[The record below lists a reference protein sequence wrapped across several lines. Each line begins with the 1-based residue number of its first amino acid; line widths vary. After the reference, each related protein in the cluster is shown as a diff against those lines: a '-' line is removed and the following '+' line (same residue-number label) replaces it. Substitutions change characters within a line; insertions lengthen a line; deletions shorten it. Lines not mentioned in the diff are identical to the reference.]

1 MACRGTPAGLQ
12 DGHGGFLH
20 GAGAQCG
27 EEDATAVLGD
37 VEEPKR
43 QVLVFEHD
51 LREPGIVSLWA
62 ADPNCAPWRPFDI
75 GAESPGFSRES
86 FHRPRHY
93 VVAGI
98 IWTGT
103 VWTVDRGAAS
113 LGFRQREYG
122 LDIARLASMFMV
134 VLLHNLGRGGVLDW
148 SLATRGELIYA
159 CLNNAASVAV
169 NVFAIISGYLAVGKK
184 TNWRKVFGLWGIA
197 VFWSV
202 STALVGLLGGTE
214 PGPWLYRAFF
224 PVLTSRYWYLSSY
237 LVMQLLLPFVCEG
250 IERLEPRRTGRL
262 SVLLVIGCSVLGS
275 IRYDNRAGIG
285 INNGYSVMWLI
296 ALWILGAAIKLNLD
310 KINAALRS
318 SVLVGAVLV
327 IPVVLMFLEVK
338 GLAVGIEPH
347 GWIAYV
353 SPLLVVDAICV
364 FLLCQRIAGL
374 PKPAERV
381 LVVLSGS
388 AFGVYLI
395 DTSSWFYDIW
405 LVGRFAWIGELPLVM
420 GLPMLLGMT
429 LLMFVGF
436 LLLETARRKLL
447 AMVKA
452 LTKA

>member
-1 MACRGTPAGLQ
+1 MG
-12 DGHGGFLH
+12 
-20 GAGAQCG
+20 
-27 EEDATAVLGD
+27 
-37 VEEPKR
+37 
-43 QVLVFEHD
+43 
-51 LREPGIVSLWA
+51 S
-62 ADPNCAPWRPFDI
+62 
-75 GAESPGFSRES
+75 
-86 FHRPRHY
+86 
-93 VVAGI
+93 
-98 IWTGT
+98 
-103 VWTVDRGAAS
+103 
-113 LGFRQREYG
+113 RQREYG

-169 NVFAIISGYLAVGKK
+169 NVFAIISGYLAVGRK
-184 TNWRKVFGLWGIA
+184 TNWRKVLGLWGTA
-197 VFWSV
+197 VFWSI
-202 STALVGLLGGTE
+202 STALVGLVGGAE

-250 IERLEPRRTGRL
+250 IERLGPRRIGRL
-262 SVLLVIGCSVLGS
+262 SVLLVIACSVLGS

-285 INNGYSVMWLI
+285 INDGYSVMWLI

-310 KINAALRS
+310 KINTALRS

-327 IPVVLMFLEVK
+327 IPVVLTFLEVK

-347 GWIAYV
+347 GWITYV

-374 PKPAERV
+374 PKPVERV

>member
-1 MACRGTPAGLQ
+1 MRPL
-12 DGHGGFLH
+12 
-20 GAGAQCG
+20 
-27 EEDATAVLGD
+27 
-37 VEEPKR
+37 
-43 QVLVFEHD
+43 
-51 LREPGIVSLWA
+51 
-62 ADPNCAPWRPFDI
+62 APFRHWC
-75 GAESPGFSRES
+75 RES
-86 FHRPRHY
+86 GLLARKLSSATPLCCCWDNLD
-93 VVAGI
+93 GN
-98 IWTGT
+98 
-103 VWTVDRGAAS
+103 
-113 LGFRQREYG
+113 G
-122 LDIARLASMFMV
+122 LDGRSGSSLIGISAKRIRARYRPSCKHVHGCPPAQSWS
-134 VLLHNLGRGGVLDW
+134 GGVLDW

>member
-1 MACRGTPAGLQ
+1 MG
-12 DGHGGFLH
+12 
-20 GAGAQCG
+20 
-27 EEDATAVLGD
+27 
-37 VEEPKR
+37 
-43 QVLVFEHD
+43 
-51 LREPGIVSLWA
+51 S
-62 ADPNCAPWRPFDI
+62 
-75 GAESPGFSRES
+75 
-86 FHRPRHY
+86 
-93 VVAGI
+93 
-98 IWTGT
+98 
-103 VWTVDRGAAS
+103 
-113 LGFRQREYG
+113 RQREYG

-169 NVFAIISGYLAVGKK
+169 NVFAIISGYLAVGRK
-184 TNWRKVFGLWGIA
+184 TNWRKVLGLWETA

-202 STALVGLLGGTE
+202 STALVGLLGGVE

-250 IERLEPRRTGRL
+250 IERLESRRIGRL
-262 SVLLVIGCSVLGS
+262 SVLLVIACSVLGS

-285 INNGYSVMWLI
+285 INDGYSVMWLI

-318 SVLVGAVLV
+318 PVLVGAVLV
-327 IPVVLMFLEVK
+327 IPVVLTFLEVK

-374 PKPAERV
+374 PKPVERV

-395 DTSSWFYDIW
+395 DTSSWVYDVW
-405 LVGRFAWIGELPLVM
+405 LPGRFSWM
-420 GLPMLLGMT
+420 SGLPTLRGLPILLGVS
-429 LLMFVGF
+429 LLMYLAF
-436 LLLETARRKLL
+436 LLSETVRRRIAAKLKGLARG
-447 AMVKA
+447 
-452 LTKA
+452 

>member
-1 MACRGTPAGLQ
+1 MG
-12 DGHGGFLH
+12 
-20 GAGAQCG
+20 
-27 EEDATAVLGD
+27 
-37 VEEPKR
+37 
-43 QVLVFEHD
+43 
-51 LREPGIVSLWA
+51 S
-62 ADPNCAPWRPFDI
+62 
-75 GAESPGFSRES
+75 
-86 FHRPRHY
+86 
-93 VVAGI
+93 
-98 IWTGT
+98 
-103 VWTVDRGAAS
+103 
-113 LGFRQREYG
+113 RQREYG

-169 NVFAIISGYLAVGKK
+169 NVFAIISGYLAVGRK
-184 TNWRKVFGLWGIA
+184 TNWRKVLGLWGTA

-202 STALVGLLGGTE
+202 STALVGLLGGAE

-250 IERLEPRRTGRL
+250 IERLESRRIGRL
-262 SVLLVIGCSVLGS
+262 SVLLVIACSVLGS

-285 INNGYSVMWLI
+285 INDGYSVMWLI

-318 SVLVGAVLV
+318 PVLVGAVLV
-327 IPVVLMFLEVK
+327 IPVVLTFLEVK

-374 PKPAERV
+374 PKPVERV

>member
-1 MACRGTPAGLQ
+1 M
-12 DGHGGFLH
+12 
-20 GAGAQCG
+20 
-27 EEDATAVLGD
+27 
-37 VEEPKR
+37 
-43 QVLVFEHD
+43 LVFEHD

-62 ADPNCAPWRPFDI
+62 ADSNCAPWRPFDI
-75 GAESPGFSRES
+75 GAEKSGFSRES

-103 VWTVDRGAAS
+103 VWTVDRGAVS
-113 LGFRQREYG
+113 LGSRQREYG

-169 NVFAIISGYLAVGKK
+169 NVFAIISGYLAVGRK
-184 TNWRKVFGLWGIA
+184 TNWRKVLGLWETA

-202 STALVGLLGGTE
+202 STALVGLLGGAE

-250 IERLEPRRTGRL
+250 IERLESRRIGRL
-262 SVLLVIGCSVLGS
+262 SVLLVIACSVLGS

-285 INNGYSVMWLI
+285 INNGYSVTWLI
-296 ALWILGAAIKLNLD
+296 ALWVLGAAIKLNLD
-310 KINAALRS
+310 KINTALRS
-318 SVLVGAVLV
+318 SVLVGVVLV
-327 IPVVLMFLEVK
+327 IPVVLTFLEVK

-347 GWIAYV
+347 GWITYV

-374 PKPAERV
+374 PKPVERV

-395 DTSSWFYDIW
+395 DTSSWFYDTW
-405 LVGRFAWIGELPLVM
+405 LVGRFAWIGELPLAM

-436 LLLETARRKLL
+436 LLLETARRKFL